1 MVGDLTQKNVLQDR
15 LDSDQDRMHEINDIL
30 ESNPNRRVI
39 FPDNPCNLGF
49 WLVGIQNGTVII
61 S

>member
-15 LDSDQDRMHEINDIL
+15 LDSDQDHMHEIDDVL

-49 WLVGIQNGTVII
+49 WLVGIL
-61 S
+61 